1 MKDSHGKELAAQ
13 SCTVRS
19 ANMKC
24 RKRTDELTIKYQTDM
39 TLQDSKLVS
48 HYEQLMDQKDSI
60 IRSQQEK
67 FASLE
72 QEYAVLLEENQVITT
87 HRIVC

>member
-1 MKDSHGKELAAQ
+1 
-13 SCTVRS
+13 
-19 ANMKC
+19 
-24 RKRTDELTIKYQTDM
+24 M

-60 IRSQQEK
+60 IRSQQVK

-87 HRIVC
+87 HRIVF